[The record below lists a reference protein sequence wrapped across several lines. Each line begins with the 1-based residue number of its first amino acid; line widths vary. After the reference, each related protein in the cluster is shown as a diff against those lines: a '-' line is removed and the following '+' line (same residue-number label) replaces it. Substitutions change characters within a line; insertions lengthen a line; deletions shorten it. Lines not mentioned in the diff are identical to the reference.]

1 MTDSIRHSII
11 DALDTRFKTIKDTD
25 QVIGSDTK
33 NYICKLAHTAASS
46 NKPITGADWATYWTQ
61 TGSAGI
67 AWVTG
72 SAYTAGG
79 YKTDLGNNI
88 FAWRD
93 LEKNPFQISEL
104 PALNYKDVMVEHE
117 PLCFGST
124 LDTMPVECEIGV
136 SGSNSESTLRDCIS
150 DIEKMIGTALSVSE
164 FLDMEL
170 KSDEMDIEHLE
181 NKIMIAKVI
190 LQIQYLNTNGNP
202 DA

>member
-1 MTDSIRHSII
+1 MTDSIRHSVI
-11 DALDTRFKTIKDTD
+11 DALDTRFKIIKDTD

-33 NYICKLAHTAASS
+33 NYTCKLAHTAAST
-46 NKPITGADWATYWTQ
+46 NKPITGVDYAIYWTQ
-61 TGSAGI
+61 TGSSGI

-93 LEKNPFQISEL
+93 LKKNPFQISEL
-104 PALNYKDVMVEHE
+104 PGLNYKDVMVEHE
-117 PLCFGST
+117 PLTFEET
-124 LDTMPVECEIGV
+124 LNIMPLELEIGI
-136 SGSNSESTLRDCIS
+136 SGNNPELTLRDCIS
-150 DIEKMIGTALSVSE
+150 DIEKMIGTALSVSG

-170 KSDEMDIEHLE
+170 KSDEMEIEHLE
-181 NKIMIAKVI
+181 NKIMMARVI
-190 LQIQYLNTNGNP
+190 LQIQYMNTNGNP